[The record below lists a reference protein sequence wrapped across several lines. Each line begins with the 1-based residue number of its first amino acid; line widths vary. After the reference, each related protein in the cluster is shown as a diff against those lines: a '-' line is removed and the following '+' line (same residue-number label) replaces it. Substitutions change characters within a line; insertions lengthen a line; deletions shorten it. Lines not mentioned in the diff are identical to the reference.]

1 MIRRRH
7 VEGKVAHHMSGN
19 ALGFGVLGPLQMTID
34 GVDVPVGTPKLRA
47 ILATLV
53 INRNRAVAV
62 DTLISA
68 VWGDSPLPGAR
79 GSVHS
84 YVSNLRKLIGQAD
97 PAPQKTLAS
106 VAPGYRL
113 TVADSACDLGRF
125 ATEKTAGVLAGA
137 AGDFERAS
145 RHLGVALAQWRG
157 DVLEDLREFPFVDPF
172 ATALEEE
179 RLTVAT
185 ARAEAELACGR
196 AALIIGELEALVAD
210 HPYREP
216 LWAQLISAYYL
227 CERQSDALD
236 AYRRLKTALADDLG
250 IDPGPTVQT
259 LHDKILRQQPLDVKA
274 AAQTTAAGAK
284 TVLDQRTQVEKG
296 GGAVWL
302 VAASGDRYPLSSV
315 ATKIGRL
322 PDNDIVLDDAKVSRH
337 HAAIIDTGTGF
348 AVSDLRSANGV
359 ELNGARIQGSVAVAH
374 GDRIGIC
381 GHLFTFEYDDSAAN

>member
-1 MIRRRH
+1 M
-7 VEGKVAHHMSGN
+7 GDS

-34 GVDVPVGTPKLRA
+34 GADVPVGTPKLRA
-47 ILATLV
+47 MLATLV

-68 VWGDSPLPGAR
+68 VWGESPLPGAR

-84 YVSNLRKLIGQAD
+84 YVSNLRKLLSQGD

-106 VAPGYRL
+106 APPGYRL
-113 TVADSACDLGRF
+113 AVADSACDLGRF
-125 ATEKTAGVLAGA
+125 TTEKSAGVIAAA
-137 AGDFERAS
+137 AGDFEWAS
-145 RHLGVALAQWRG
+145 RHLTSALAQWRG
-157 DVLEDLREFPFVDPF
+157 AVLEDLREFPFVDPF

-196 AALIIGELEALVAD
+196 AALIIGDLESQVAE

-259 LHDKILRQQPLDVKA
+259 LHDKILRQEPLDVKKTA
-274 AAQTTAAGAK
+274 RTTAVGAK
-284 TVLDQRTQVEKG
+284 TVLDQRTRVESG

-302 VAASGDRYPLSSV
+302 VDSSGHRHPLRSV

-322 PDNDIVLDDAKVSRH
+322 PDNDIVLDDEKVSRH

-359 ELNGARIQGSVAVAH
+359 ELGGTRIQGSVALAD
-374 GDRIGIC
+374 GDQIRIC
-381 GHLFTFEYDDSAAN
+381 GHVFTFEYDASAAPAN